1 MSTYQ
6 NMTWWMECTKNLS
19 LELLLKSKNKPK
31 KNIKQ
36 LRNITY
42 TKCS

>member
-6 NMTWWMECTKNLS
+6 NMTWWMECMKNLS
-19 LELLLKSKNKPK
+19 LELLLKNKNLPQ

-36 LRNITY
+36 LRNI
-42 TKCS
+42 S